1 MNRRNFL
8 NALIGTAAGFALDP
22 ERALWTK
29 TKTIFVPSDTGR
41 FMSSLELQYRTGR
54 LGPDIGFD
62 WMMIDRSN
70 GPSRTV
76 FVRHYVDKDGALRTE
91 PISFEEFYK
100 PAFEWPPNTSR
111 VAWPGCA

>member
-29 TKTIFVPSDTGR
+29 TKTIFIPPVPTRYMG
-41 FMSSLELQYRTGR
+41 SLERQYLEGR
-54 LGPDIGFD
+54 LGVGVGFD

-76 FVRHYVDKDGALRTE
+76 FVRHYVDKDGALHTE
-91 PISFEEFYK
+91 PISFEEFYR
-100 PAFEWPPNTSR
+100 PAPE
-111 VAWPGCA
+111 